1 MAEIIG
7 HPLALMFR
15 IGKNFLINGVD
26 IFKKFSLAM
35 QARSARNFFD
45 SGRFIGEAFQEV
57 VLKSPA
63 IKKLRD
69 EQAYEFL
76 CGYMDGLLHE
86 PLQRVNI
93 YNRMDQ
99 MGTIVMGP
107 VIKTIQQY
115 KMQEKGLLERTI
127 LGDGVWMGL
136 MEFKHSFLDSGR
148 ALVRK
153 KALTQA
159 QLDHIK
165 NHMQCLEK
173 KRFVQETNAQD
184 IVMLTGKAAQLYDLN
199 MVEGV
204 GEIFALITIKLCG
217 VDALTVEKSKE

>member
-1 MAEIIG
+1 MAFLVKALPTLTFDCGQMKDDLQKLLLLAEIIE

-35 QARSARNFFD
+35 QARTARNFFD
-45 SGRFIGEAFQEV
+45 CGRFLGEAFQEV
-57 VLKSPA
+57 FLKSPA
-63 IKKLRD
+63 IKKQRD

-76 CGYMDGLLHE
+76 CGYIDGLLHE

-115 KMQEKGLLERTI
+115 KMQEKGLIERNI

-165 NHMQCLEK
+165 YHM
-173 KRFVQETNAQD
+173 
-184 IVMLTGKAAQLYDLN
+184 
-199 MVEGV
+199 
-204 GEIFALITIKLCG
+204 
-217 VDALTVEKSKE
+217 